1 MLPSRLPPGWRRQWL
16 LTALVLALFLS
27 TENNALTTNG
37 IKIMLAVTAGTNVAS
52 SIIRLPSA
60 PVSSAALLSVEVS

>member
-27 TENNALTTNG
+27 TENNNRN
-37 IKIMLAVTAGTNVAS
+37 KDH
-52 SIIRLPSA
+52 
-60 PVSSAALLSVEVS
+60 VSSNWWDQRGLQHNSASLSSSFISSTPQCGGELELL